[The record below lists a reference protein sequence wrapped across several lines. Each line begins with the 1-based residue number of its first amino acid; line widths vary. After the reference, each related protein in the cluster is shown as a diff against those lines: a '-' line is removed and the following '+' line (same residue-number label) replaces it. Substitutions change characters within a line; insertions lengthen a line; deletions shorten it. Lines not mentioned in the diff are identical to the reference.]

1 MSDLDQSLKRTVL
14 YGSDRTQPL
23 SLSADEG
30 RALDVSGAAR
40 EICVL
45 QFSAVLITIF
55 VYFLASR
62 YKVLVCR
69 TLFRMLST

>member
-1 MSDLDQSLKRTVL
+1 MSDLDQSWKRTVR

-45 QFSAVLITIF
+45 QFSADLITIF
-55 VYFLASR
+55 VL
-62 YKVLVCR
+62 
-69 TLFRMLST
+69 LSFIQVQSSCLSHII